1 MADTK
6 VSALTP
12 VTTPAGTDEI
22 PVNQAGTSKKVTL
35 AQVLAYLQGLGHNR
49 VKRVNTIHSNSTV
62 TGTEVTDLTIALEAG
77 TYMFEYC
84 LITRSATITTGI
96 YLGVNFTGTA
106 AVKTMMAYWADAS
119 TSLLAEVHQMDDQGN
134 LAFGFISG
142 MANKAYTTTAPNM
155 GTSVGHATAASDTP
169 MWIKGILIVT
179 VAGNLALWHG
189 SETTTATTVEVG
201 SSLVVQRTA

>member
-6 VSALTP
+6 ISALTA

-22 PVNQAGTSKKVTL
+22 AVNQAGTSKKVTL
-35 AQVLAYLQGLGHNR
+35 AQLLAYLQGVGHNR
-49 VKRVNTIHSNSTV
+49 VKRVNSIHSNSTV
-62 TGTEVTDLTIALEAG
+62 TGTEVTDLTIALEIG
-77 TYMFEYC
+77 TYVFEYA
-84 LITRSATITTGI
+84 LIVRSATAANGI

-106 AVKTMMAYWADAS
+106 AVKTMMAYWPDA
-119 TSLLAEVHQMDDQGN
+119 TVAVTAEVHAMDDQGN
-134 LAFGFISG
+134 LAFGIISG

-155 GTSVGHATAASDTP
+155 GTSIGLATAASDTP

-179 VAGNLALWHG
+179 AAGNLALWHAT
-189 SETTTATTVEVG
+189 EAATASTVEVG